1 MKYYFLLKIQ
11 MYFLDLTQV
20 HHIMWT
26 PCACASLSLA
36 SSNRLAVPTDD
47 CGSVCFSHASTAD
60 FIPII
65 KILLC

>member
-1 MKYYFLLKIQ
+1 MKYYFLLQIQ
-11 MYFLDLTQV
+11 MYFLDLTRI

-26 PCACASLSLA
+26 PCACLV
-36 SSNRLAVPTDD
+36 SSKRLAVPTDN

-65 KILLC
+65 KILLR